1 MSELPFFYNR
11 VSPTT
16 WVHLS
21 SLLTI
26 AIFFKFSRLWS
37 VRNLDLIAL
46 ILIAPGLLAAQYGHV
61 VHKVPVEQAGY
72 LWLFAVTLWFLGRTL
87 LDPMMVRRPLLEPNL
102 SVGGLTFLG
111 IALFVF
117 LMANVLTG
125 VPAPPEHATVAAA
138 VSAENQAIRNSDEPA
153 NQDASAPLAET
164 DTAPSSLAAA
174 TPADATPG
182 AGSSSVAAS
191 PAASSASA
199 SAAAPHTSTVTAEP
213 VDFDPRTAAA
223 EAAPTP
229 NSASSAARAPASD
242 GEPRGA
248 PPTEAERIAREGPGY
263 PPLFRV
269 PNFITQRMILRDDE
283 MRSTVGEEPQPN
295 PQFHSDLLPIR
306 IALVLLH
313 LSVVIG
319 LVLIGYRHFDNVK
332 TGIAAAVL
340 YLMLPYTAQFTGCI
354 RHVLPAAPL
363 IWALVTYRRPT
374 LSGIFMG
381 LACGLSY
388 YPLFLLP
395 LWLSFYWQR
404 GLLRFLG
411 GLLPALGV
419 LVGILAFSAPGRE
432 AFLADVQ
439 QTFGWIIPQM
449 QRENFE
455 GFWSQSLALLD
466 PVYRMPILAAF
477 VALSATMTIWP
488 AQKNLGSLMSCS
500 AALMLATQFWDAH
513 RGGLFLGWYLP
524 LLLLTIFRPN
534 LEDRVALSVLGESWF
549 PKRRTHSKRIGR
561 AA

>member
-1 MSELPFFYNR
+1 MNELPFFYNR

-46 ILIAPGLLAAQYGHV
+46 ILVAPGLLAAQYGHTIHSV
-61 VHKVPVEQAGY
+61 QIEQAGY
-72 LWLFAVTLWFLGRTL
+72 LWLFAATLWFLVRTL
-87 LDPMMVRRPLLEPNL
+87 IDPMMVRRPLLEPNL

-111 IALFVF
+111 IALYVF

-125 VPAPPEHATVAAA
+125 VPEPEEHETAT
-138 VSAENQAIRNSDEPA
+138 
-153 NQDASAPLAET
+153 
-164 DTAPSSLAAA
+164 
-174 TPADATPG
+174 
-182 AGSSSVAAS
+182 
-191 PAASSASA
+191 
-199 SAAAPHTSTVTAEP
+199 
-213 VDFDPRTAAA
+213 
-223 EAAPTP
+223 AAPTSKAP
-229 NSASSAARAPASD
+229 NADGSGGAAAAAGVAHGSMQ
-242 GEPRGA
+242 A
-248 PPTEAERIAREGPGY
+248 TEAERIARQGPGY

-269 PNFITQRMILRDDE
+269 PNFVTQRMQLRDDDFKLAAAE
-283 MRSTVGEEPQPN
+283 APQSA
-295 PQFHSDLLPIR
+295 PQTTQQPGQLHPDLVPPR

-340 YLMLPYTAQFTGCI
+340 YLMIPYTAEFTGCL
-354 RHVLPAAPL
+354 RHVLPAAL
-363 IWALVTYRRPT
+363 LVWALVTYRRPT
-374 LSGIFMG
+374 LSGLFMG
-381 LACGLSY
+381 LAIGLSY

-404 GLLRFLG
+404 GLVRFLG
-411 GLLPALGV
+411 GLLPAIGV
-419 LVGILAFSAPGRE
+419 LVGLLAIWAPGRE
-432 AFLADVQ
+432 AFIADVQ

-455 GFWSQSLALLD
+455 GFWGQPLSLLD
-466 PVYRMPILAAF
+466 PVYRIPILAAF
-477 VALSATMTIWP
+477 IALSATMTIWP
-488 AQKNLGSLMSCS
+488 AQKNLGSLISCS
-500 AALMLATQFWDAH
+500 AALMLGTQFWDAH
-513 RGGLFLGWYLP
+513 RGGLFIGWYLP

-534 LEDRVALSVLGESWF
+534 LEDRVALSVLGEGWF
-549 PKRRTHSKRIGR
+549 PKRRPHSKRIGR

>member
-1 MSELPFFYNR
+1 MNHLPFFYNR

-46 ILIAPGLLAAQYGHV
+46 ILVAPGLLAAQYGLTHSV
-61 VHKVPVEQAGY
+61 SVEQAGY
-72 LWLFAVTLWFLGRTL
+72 LWLFAATLWFLVRTL
-87 LDPMMVRRPLLEPNL
+87 IDPMMVRRPLLEPNL

-125 VPAPPEHATVAAA
+125 VQSPEERESTVAVAA
-138 VSAENQAIRNSDEPA
+138 TQAA
-153 NQDASAPLAET
+153 NADGSGT
-164 DTAPSSLAAA
+164 AAA
-174 TPADATPG
+174 ISTPPAKSTPADARP
-182 AGSSSVAAS
+182 
-191 PAASSASA
+191 PASA
-199 SAAAPHTSTVTAEP
+199 EG
-213 VDFDPRTAAA
+213 
-223 EAAPTP
+223 
-229 NSASSAARAPASD
+229 AARGSMPV
-242 GEPRGA
+242 G
-248 PPTEAERIAREGPGY
+248 EAERIARQGPGY

-269 PNFITQRMILRDDE
+269 PTFVTQRMSLRDDDDKPTAVE
-283 MRSTVGEEPQPN
+283 QP
-295 PQFHSDLLPIR
+295 PSAEQAAQFHADLMLAR
-306 IALVLLH
+306 VALVLLH

-319 LVLIGYRHFDNVK
+319 LVLIGYWHFDNVK

-340 YLMLPYTAQFTGCI
+340 YLMIPYTAEFTGAM

-363 IWALVTYRRPT
+363 VWALVTYRRPA
-374 LSGIFMG
+374 LSGLFMG
-381 LACGLSY
+381 LAIGLSY

-419 LVGILAFSAPGRE
+419 LVALLAFWATSRE
-432 AFLADVQ
+432 IFLADVQ
-439 QTFGWIIPQM
+439 QTFGWIVPQM

-455 GFWSQSLALLD
+455 GFWGQPLSLLD
-466 PVYRMPILAAF
+466 PVYRIPILAAF

-488 AQKNLGSLMSCS
+488 AQKNLGSLISCS
-500 AALMLATQFWDAH
+500 AALMLGTQFWDAH
-513 RGGLFLGWYLP
+513 RGGLFIGWYLP

-534 LEDRVALSVLGESWF
+534 LEDRVALSVLGEGWF
-549 PKRRTHSKRIGR
+549 PKRRTNSKRIGR